1 MDWNKAKNIIL
12 IVLIFTN
19 VFLLA
24 VYCGTKKDGGKNSDS
39 DVYKYTMNVLEEN
52 NIYYEGD
59 IYSGT
64 MKMYPLTVSYGKYD
78 KNMVENAIKNSR
90 RLSES
95 DRNESGYKKLADELV
110 EKCGFMSENTRFEKV
125 VSEGT
130 SAVVTYENYYE
141 NTPVQE
147 CYMKVY
153 FSDGKITDFDRK
165 WMEVISEGETKI
177 ELTAQLSA
185 LLKFMTEIDTDERIT
200 VYDMDVVYW
209 IDNYDVDGDVLYD
222 TALPAWRI
230 SYNSGEVKYISANVQ

>member
-12 IVLIFTN
+12 VVLILTN
-19 VFLLA
+19 IFLL
-24 VYCGTKKDGGKNSDS
+24 VTYCVVKKDGSNSSDS

-64 MKMYPLTVSYGKYD
+64 LKMYPLTVSYGKYD
-78 KNMVENAIKNSR
+78 RDIVDNAIKNSR
-90 RLSES
+90 KLSES
-95 DRNESGYKKLADELV
+95 SRSEADYRKIADEFL
-110 EKCGFMSENTRFEKV
+110 ERCGFMSDNVHLEKV
-125 VSEGT
+125 VSDGT
-130 SAVVTYENYYE
+130 SAVVEYENYYE

-153 FSDGKITDFDRK
+153 FNDGKITDFDRK
-165 WMEVISEGETKI
+165 WMEVIDKGEAKV

-185 LLKFMTEIDTDERIT
+185 LLKFMTEMDKQERIN
-200 VYDMDVVYW
+200 VYDMDIVYW
-209 IDNYDVDGDVLYD
+209 IDNYDVEGDVLYD

-230 SYNSGEVKYISANVQ
+230 KYNDGEVKYISANVQ